1 MEAALKRGK
10 QVKLGKQVKKGI
22 MGQKKWTP
30 FWFLWPSVFIIVAV
44 VFYPL
49 AYEFIISFQNITLIN
64 FKSGRYPFV
73 FLENYQQ
80 ILSDRIFYTTLIR
93 TVIWTV
99 TCVFFHVVVGVF
111 LAVLL
116 NRKLPGKSVLRI
128 LLILPWAMPQ
138 YVVAMTWRGM
148 FNYEYGAI
156 NIVLKALLGE
166 GAAVSWL
173 SDPGIAFIAAI
184 ITNIWLGIP
193 FMMMISLGGLQSVP
207 RELYEAAE
215 IDGSNALGKFF
226 NITLP
231 LLKPILTPAV
241 VLGTVWTF
249 NMVNV
254 IYIITWGSSSEDA
267 QILISLVYK
276 RAFEYYRFGYSAA
289 LSVIIFVILL
299 SFSTFFI
306 RAQKLEEVD

>member
-1 MEAALKRGK
+1 MELALKKGNKAGRG
-10 QVKLGKQVKKGI
+10 VLGQGR
-22 MGQKKWTP
+22 WTP
-30 FWFLWPSVFIIVAV
+30 FWFLWPSVFVILAV
-44 VFYPL
+44 VLYPL
-49 AYEFIISFQNITLIN
+49 VYEFIISFKNITLLN
-64 FKSGRYPFV
+64 FKSGKYPWV
-73 FLENYQQ
+73 GLDNYTQ
-80 ILSDRIFYTTLIR
+80 IISDPLFYSTLIR
-93 TVIWTV
+93 TVIWTAS
-99 TCVFFHVVVGVF
+99 CVFFHVVGGVF

-116 NRKLPGKSVLRI
+116 NRKLPGKSFLRI

-156 NIVLKALLGE
+156 NIVIKSLLGE
-166 GAAVSWL
+166 GAAIPWL
-173 SDPGIAFIAAI
+173 SDARIAFVACI

-193 FMMMISLGGLQSVP
+193 FMMMIALGGLQSVP
-207 RELYEAAE
+207 KELYEAGD
-215 IDGSNALGKFF
+215 IDGAGAFRKFR

-254 IYIITWGSSSEDA
+254 IYIITWGAASEDS
-267 QILISLVYK
+267 QILISLVYRK
-276 RAFEYYRFGYSAA
+276 AFEYYRFGYSAA
-289 LSVIIFVILL
+289 LSVVIFVILL

-306 RAQKLEEVD
+306 KAQKLEEAD